1 VCGELE
7 GGCRIKGTTGSPRTL
22 QTAMKQTRID
32 DVKPHHRIF
41 FTQFAVAVS
50 LGGLIARL
58 PDLQTKFGLSEGQL
72 GTLLIALSSGVL
84 IGLTFSVRIVERLGA
99 KRSAL
104 VSVLGAS
111 SLFAAVPWMPLA
123 ILAAPLL
130 FVAGNLT
137 GMFEINSNIETDRH
151 EAALGYRIMSRAH
164 GLWSL
169 GFFLSALIAA
179 AFRQADVPI
188 EFHMLMVVSCILL
201 AGIFVLSRVE
211 SAPRRFD
218 QQTGKNSLISFPT
231 VGLMPLCLVGAAPLL
246 AEGASVDWSAI
257 YMRDVF
263 DAAPFIGGLGP
274 TVFSLA
280 IALGRLFMDPIVDRY
295 NPKMVVVALLG
306 IATVGLVTVAIA
318 AHPVIAL
325 VGFAFIGI
333 GCSSIYPLAIS
344 AAAQRTDRPSP
355 VNVAALSQ
363 TTFIVFF
370 VGRHCSVLSPNISVS
385 GCPIGSSF
393 P

>member
-1 VCGELE
+1 M
-7 GGCRIKGTTGSPRTL
+7 
-22 QTAMKQTRID
+22 AMKQTRID
-32 DVKPHHRIF
+32 DVKPHQRIF

-72 GTLLIALSSGVL
+72 GILLISLSSGVL
-84 IGLTFSVRIVERLGA
+84 TGLTFSVRFVERLGA
-99 KRSAL
+99 KWSAL

-111 SLFAAVPWMPLA
+111 LLFATIPWMPSALS
-123 ILAAPLL
+123 AAPL
-130 FVAGNLT
+130 FFAAGILT

-151 EAALGYRIMSRAH
+151 EAVLGYRIMSRAH
-164 GLWSL
+164 GLWST
-169 GFFLSALIAA
+169 GFFLSALAAA
-179 AFRQADVPI
+179 AFRQADVSI
-188 EFHMLMVVSCILL
+188 EVHMLVVVGCILL
-201 AGIFVLSRVE
+201 AGTIVLSRVE
-211 SAPRRFD
+211 SAPLRFD
-218 QQTGKNSLISFPT
+218 QQSGKKSLISFPT
-231 VGLMPLCLVGAAPLL
+231 VGLMPLCLVGAAPLF

-274 TVFSLA
+274 TIFSLA

-295 NPKMVVVALLG
+295 SPKMVAIALLG
-306 IATVGLVTVAIA
+306 IATIGLVTVSMA
-318 AHPVIAL
+318 AHPTMAL
-325 VGFAFIGI
+325 LGFALIGI
-333 GCSSIYPLAIS
+333 GCSSVYPLAIS

-370 VGRHCSVLSPNISVS
+370 IGPPLLGFVAEHFGIRMSYWVVIPIVLAAILATKSLKTSA
-385 GCPIGSSF
+385 
-393 P
+393 